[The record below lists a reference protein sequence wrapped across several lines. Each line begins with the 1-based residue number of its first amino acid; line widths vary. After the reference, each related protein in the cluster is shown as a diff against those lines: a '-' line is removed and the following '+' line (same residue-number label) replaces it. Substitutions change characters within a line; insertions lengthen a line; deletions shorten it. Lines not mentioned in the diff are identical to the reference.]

1 MSRLENKVALITGG
15 AAGIGL
21 ATARRFVAEGAKV
34 FLVDVQ
40 EQALEAAVKE
50 LGEECAQACAAD
62 VTKEDDVK
70 NYVQQATGLFGK
82 IDVFFNNAGIEGDV
96 ALLTDYATET
106 FDHVMSVNVR
116 GAWLGLKYVIPEML
130 KNGGGSII
138 CTSSMAGLKGTP
150 KLSAYVASKHAVV
163 GMMKSIAL
171 EYAGKNIRINTINPA
186 PIATRMIE
194 AIESGYAPGAEEKVK
209 EKMTAGVPMR
219 RYGQPEEVAD
229 LVLFLASDESS
240 YTTGTCFPIDGGM
253 SAF

>member
-1 MSRLENKVALITGG
+1 MRLENKVALITGG

-40 EQALEAAVKE
+40 EQALVDAVDE
-50 LGEECAQACAAD
+50 LGDRQSAACVAD
-62 VTKEDDVK
+62 VTDEGQVK
-70 NYVQQATGLFGK
+70 DYVRQAVERFGK
-82 IDVFFNNAGIEGDV
+82 IDVFFNNAGIEGEV
-96 ALLTDYATET
+96 SGLTEYSTET
-106 FDHVMSVNVR
+106 FDRVMAVNVR
-116 GAWLGLKYVIPEML
+116 GAWLGLKHVIPEML
-130 KNGGGSII
+130 KSGGGSII

-150 KLSAYVASKHAVV
+150 KLSPYVASKHAVV
-163 GMMKSIAL
+163 GMMKSAAL
-171 EYAGKNIRINTINPA
+171 EYAAKNIRINTINPA

-194 AIESGYAPGAEEKVK
+194 SIESGYAPGAEDKIK

-229 LVLFLASDESS
+229 LVLFLASDDSS